1 MAGDEDSE
9 DKQFEA
15 TQHKL
20 KEQRKKGNV
29 FKSKDLTQLCV
40 MIVGFVMLFVFGNFV
55 YKAIYELCIGL
66 WTEIPN
72 FNNVS
77 GAYIATKAWTTLIYV
92 IVPTLIALA
101 FIAVS
106 IEVLQLGG
114 VMFTMEPLKFK
125 LEKLDPIKGLKN
137 MFNVKSLFELGKGLL
152 KVIITAYLAWTV
164 VSAHMPKILSN
175 INAAHKLSSFYVVAG
190 IFWEFF
196 WKMSV
201 MLFAVALIDFLFQRW
216 KFMKDQRM
224 SFKEM
229 KDEYKETEG
238 DPLIK
243 SKRRQKQREIAQ
255 GGGGGGMARVP
266 EADFVVKNPSHVALA
281 VKYNDD
287 MDEAPKVLAKGADLL
302 ADQIIKIAEA
312 YGVPVIENIPLSRAL
327 FRLVRVNQQIPADL
341 YRAVAEVLLF
351 VYKVRGSSFK

>member
-1 MAGDEDSE
+1 MAGDEDNA

-29 FKSKDLTQLCV
+29 FKSKDLTQLVV
-40 MIVGFVMLFVFGNFV
+40 MIIGFILMFTFGRYAFKVLF
-55 YKAIYELCIGL
+55 ELCTL
-66 WTEIPN
+66 MWSEIPH
-72 FNNVS
+72 FKNVS
-77 GAYIATKAWTTLIYV
+77 GQFINFHIWRTLLSIIA
-92 IVPTLIALA
+92 PTLILLALLA
-101 FIAVS
+101 ITME
-106 IEVLQLGG
+106 ILQLGG
-114 VMFTMEPLKFK
+114 VIFTTEPLKFK

-137 MFNVKSLFELGKGLL
+137 MFSVKSLFELVKGLL
-152 KVIITAYLAWTV
+152 KVGLTGYIAWTV
-164 VSAHMPKILSN
+164 VDKHIPEILGN
-175 INAAHKLSSFYVVAG
+175 IQASHKLAG
-190 IFWEFF
+190 FLTMATILWEFF
-196 WKMSV
+196 WKTS
-201 MLFAVALIDFLFQRW
+201 LFLFIVAIIDYIFQRW

-229 KDEYKETEG
+229 KDEYKDTEG

-255 GGGGGGMARVP
+255 GGGGGGMAQVP

-281 VKYNDD
+281 VQYKEG
-287 MDEAPKVLAKGADLL
+287 MDEAPKVIAKGADLL
-302 ADQIIKIAEA
+302 AEQIIKIAES

-327 FRLVRVNQQIPADL
+327 FRLVKVNQEIPADL

-351 VYKVRGSSFK
+351 VYQSKGKSFQ

>member
-1 MAGDEDSE
+1 MAGDEDND

-40 MIVGFVMLFVFGNFV
+40 MIAGFVILFTFGSQAFRLLQELCLGLWGEIPHFNRVSGNF
-55 YKAIYELCIGL
+55 I
-66 WTEIPN
+66 T
-72 FNNVS
+72 F
-77 GAYIATKAWTTLIYV
+77 IAWKTVILI
-92 IVPTLIALA
+92 IVPTMMSLALIA
-101 FIAVS
+101 VG
-106 IEVLQLGG
+106 IEILQLGG
-114 VMFTMEPLKFK
+114 VTFTTEPLKFK

-152 KVIITAYLAWTV
+152 KVIITGYLAWTV
-164 VSAHMPKILSN
+164 VAHHMPKILTN
-175 INAAHKLSSFYVVAG
+175 IVAAHKLSGFFVVAA

-201 MLFAVALIDFLFQRW
+201 LLFAVAIIDYLFQRW

-243 SKRRQKQREIAQ
+243 SKRKQKQREIAR
-255 GGGGGGMARVP
+255 GGGGGGMAKVP

-281 VKYNDD
+281 VKYNEE
-287 MDEAPKVLAKGADLL
+287 MDQAPKVIAKGADLL
-302 ADQIIKIAEA
+302 AEQIIKIAEA
-312 YGVPVIENIPLSRAL
+312 YGVPVVENIPLSRAL
-327 FRLVRVNQQIPADL
+327 FRLVRVNQEVPPDL

-351 VYKVRGSSFK
+351 VYKVKGKGFS

>member
-1 MAGDEDSE
+1 MAGDDDNE

-40 MIVGFVMLFVFGNFV
+40 MIIGFVMLFVFGRMA
-55 YKAIYELCIGL
+55 YKALYELCALFWGQ
-66 WTEIPN
+66 IPN
-72 FNNVS
+72 YDKVS
-77 GAYIATKAWTTLIYV
+77 SQFISFHTWRTLI
-92 IVPTLIALA
+92 ILTIPPLLALA
-101 FIAVS
+101 LIGVT

-114 VMFTMEPLKFK
+114 VMFTMEPLQFK

-137 MFNVKSLFELGKGLL
+137 MFNVKSLFELGKGLV
-152 KVIITAYLAWTV
+152 KVIVTGVIAWDV
-164 VSAHMPKILSN
+164 VNNHMEEIIGCIFASNKQAAFAIVGGIL
-175 INAAHKLSSFYVVAG
+175 
-190 IFWEFF
+190 WEFF
-196 WKMSV
+196 CKSTLL
-201 MLFAVALIDFLFQRW
+201 LFAVSIIDYIFQRW

-243 SKRRQKQREIAQ
+243 SKRRQKQREISQ

-281 VKYNDD
+281 VKYNQE
-287 MDEAPKVLAKGADLL
+287 MDEAPKVIAKGADLL
-302 ADQIIKIAEA
+302 AEQIIEIASA
-312 YGVPVIENIPLSRAL
+312 YGIPVVENIPLSRAL
-327 FRLVRVNQQIPADL
+327 FRLVRVNQSIPPQL
-341 YRAVAEVLLF
+341 YRAVAETLLY
-351 VYKVRGSSFK
+351 VYKLKGKNFG